1 MKNKE
6 ELTGFLTRL
15 FPYATIQKGN
25 QYVELFISADK
36 WHETAQILKS
46 NDSIPFDYL
55 ISLTAV
61 DYLNKFTI
69 VYHLESTSTHD
80 FIVVKTDVGNRE
92 HPQIDTISDI
102 WVTAEFHEREVYD
115 LFGIRFNHHPDLR
128 RFFMEEN
135 DGYPLR
141 KDFKDEIN
149 IIELPN

>member
-6 ELTGFLTRL
+6 ELIGFLTRL
-15 FPYATIQKGN
+15 FPYATIQEGN
-25 QYVELFISADK
+25 QYAELFIPADK

-61 DYLNKFTI
+61 DYLTKFTV

-80 FIVVKTDVGNRE
+80 FIVVKTDVENRE
-92 HPQIDTISDI
+92 DPQIDTVSDI
-102 WVTAEFHEREVYD
+102 WITAEFHEREVYD

-128 RFFMEEN
+128 RFFMEED